1 MERWD
6 YHFFWQQL
14 KLTAFIF
21 FRSFFFLHFF
31 FCFWSEKSTRN
42 KSQNLSTLLKI
53 RSSQPKISRRWI
65 LYSWLRVPPLFSL
78 FELFFFQMLCYRC
91 YTFSKSLK
99 FEKTFQ
105 FFRERDRERAEAKK
119 PPFSYRLSPSRISTR
134 LTWLTDERTRSFL
147 TDHVGASLS
156 LTSLFANSW
165 IDGADLRTARQHQ
178 RGNDAAFHRWRILT
192 WRDCTYAIWR
202 CSHFLT
208 HAFQRCGC
216 ILSTMTFCL
225 NTLFLC
231 VCLQQS

>member
-1 MERWD
+1 M
-6 YHFFWQQL
+6 
-14 KLTAFIF
+14 
-21 FRSFFFLHFF
+21 
-31 FCFWSEKSTRN
+31 
-42 KSQNLSTLLKI
+42 
-53 RSSQPKISRRWI
+53 
-65 LYSWLRVPPLFSL
+65 PPLFSL
-78 FELFFFQMLCYRC
+78 FELFFFQMLCCRC

-119 PPFSYRLSPSRISTR
+119 PPFCYRLSPSRISTR

-178 RGNDAAFHRWRILT
+178 RGNDAAFHRWWILT

-225 NTLFLC
+225 HTLFLSLFLC